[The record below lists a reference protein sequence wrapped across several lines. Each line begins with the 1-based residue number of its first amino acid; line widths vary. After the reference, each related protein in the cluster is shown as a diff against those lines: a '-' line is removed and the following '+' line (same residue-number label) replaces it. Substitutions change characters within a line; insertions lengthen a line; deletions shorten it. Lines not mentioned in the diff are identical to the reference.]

1 MGKEKRLS
9 VNDVIFFL
17 NSNNQRGKFDKE
29 LCQSLLKFSGLNNS
43 NSITVE
49 DFVQAYI
56 KFDIDL
62 QNTKEKLNNKLL
74 MGQNSLN
81 NLREQCKKFKDEVLN
96 NEGFCEDSKLTLEIT
111 GIDIQADLPEN
122 RIVQIIIEIFYN
134 GKVYQKFFSTTNDE
148 NNANRIFELKP
159 KKKTDS
165 FIIWLKCKDDK
176 NQIIDIGRREFPL
189 NKITIQEEC
198 DAIISIP
205 DKNNDNV
212 DIATINVQ
220 ILFRWSNYQFYFSK
234 MNEEEKKIEK
244 IKKEIS
250 ETERICKEINDIYL
264 EKKQIQ
270 NQQSGVV
277 QNIKKEPIKNE
288 QDQINEINSLQA
300 IIQKLE
306 IENEQLKKENQY
318 LKENSTKFNQIK
330 MQNNKIDINDIN
342 KLKQIINEKD
352 NRIKE
357 LELILQKTEKKKIYL
372 NDIIVINFLSTDQTI
387 RAGIPCLANDT
398 FAEVEEKLYQTFDEY
413 RNTNNIFLFKGNTI
427 LRFKKIKENN
437 IRNGDTVQLVKPE

>member
-1 MGKEKRLS
+1 MEGSKLSENSSRTQVNMKGKIESLYNAFNNLNWERKKKLS

-17 NSNNQRGKFDKE
+17 NSNSQSGKFDKE

-122 RIVQIIIEIFYN
+122 NIVQIIIEIFYN
-134 GKVYQKFFSTTNDE
+134 GKAFQKFFSTTNDE
-148 NNANRIFELKP
+148 SNANRIFELKP

-165 FIIWLKCKDDK
+165 FIISLKCKDDK

-198 DAIISIP
+198 DAVISIS

-212 DIATINVQ
+212 EIATINTK

-244 IKKEIS
+244 IKIEIS
-250 ETERICKEINDIYL
+250 ETERNCKEINDIYL
-264 EKKQIQ
+264 EKK
-270 NQQSGVV
+270 
-277 QNIKKEPIKNE
+277 
-288 QDQINEINSLQA
+288 
-300 IIQKLE
+300 
-306 IENEQLKKENQY
+306 
-318 LKENSTKFNQIK
+318 
-330 MQNNKIDINDIN
+330 
-342 KLKQIINEKD
+342 
-352 NRIKE
+352 
-357 LELILQKTEKKKIYL
+357 
-372 NDIIVINFLSTDQTI
+372 
-387 RAGIPCLANDT
+387 
-398 FAEVEEKLYQTFDEY
+398 
-413 RNTNNIFLFKGNTI
+413 
-427 LRFKKIKENN
+427 
-437 IRNGDTVQLVKPE
+437 